1 MMPVTMVMTNNQI
14 SWRGMPFIAPN
25 LRALHEPAGDFLFA
39 EVFPNGPKSK
49 PLPPELFAQ
58 LDRTNLVYYD
68 WEITA
73 ERLKLL
79 PQLTQL
85 ALMVTRHKQLA
96 AQSAA
101 VKWLN
106 RIGPTLGTTVT
117 EVTQTAPNE
126 LSFMRKAPGGLT
138 AIELTALANWL
149 EATNFP
155 GCDLRLPPPKP
166 RLPHPRVPGAP
177 RRANSRCARSRLR
190 RTDFMLK
197 LGVNIDHVATLREAR
212 YRGRGFGEPD
222 PVEAARICEA
232 AGAHG
237 ITAHLREDRRHIQD
251 RDVWKLREMVKTR
264 LNLEMAV
271 VPEIIAIALKLK
283 PDIVCIVPERRLEVT
298 TEGGLDVVANEK
310 AIADTRRK
318 MNDAGIEV
326 SLFIAP
332 DEKQIEASART
343 GSQFVELHTG
353 AFAEEFQAKAEGGRR
368 KARHGLTELQRL
380 ISGAQQAHAL
390 GLKVNAGH
398 GLNYAN
404 LPALHRVPHLV
415 ELNIGHSIISRA
427 VSVGLEKAV
436 REMLRLMK
444 NYRG

>member
-1 MMPVTMVMTNNQI
+1 
-14 SWRGMPFIAPN
+14 
-25 LRALHEPAGDFLFA
+25 
-39 EVFPNGPKSK
+39 
-49 PLPPELFAQ
+49 
-58 LDRTNLVYYD
+58 
-68 WEITA
+68 
-73 ERLKLL
+73 
-79 PQLTQL
+79 
-85 ALMVTRHKQLA
+85 
-96 AQSAA
+96 
-101 VKWLN
+101 
-106 RIGPTLGTTVT
+106 
-117 EVTQTAPNE
+117 
-126 LSFMRKAPGGLT
+126 
-138 AIELTALANWL
+138 
-149 EATNFP
+149 
-155 GCDLRLPPPKP
+155 
-166 RLPHPRVPGAP
+166 
-177 RRANSRCARSRLR
+177 
-190 RTDFMLK
+190 MLK

-212 YRGRGFGEPD
+212 FRGRGFGEPN

-251 RDVWKLREMVKTR
+251 RDVWKLREIVKTR
-264 LNLEMAV
+264 LNLEMAI

-310 AIADTRRK
+310 AVTDTRKK

-353 AFAEEFQAKAEGGRR
+353 AFAEEFFLGAPASRRQVGMIGREEQAGGTPALPGNVQFR
-368 KARHGLTELQRL
+368 ELQRL
-380 ISGAQQAHAL
+380 ISGAKQAHAL

-398 GLNYAN
+398 GLNYVN
-404 LPALHRVPHLV
+404 LPVLQRVPHLV

-427 VSVGLEKAV
+427 VSVGLETAV
-436 REMLRLMK
+436 KEMLRLME